1 VGSLPLVKEVLSEE
15 CFKTRKGKT
24 TMKNTIKTIAL
35 SVTFLSGAGMAYA
48 QDTNVEVD
56 TGLQASLDAI
66 SQQVENGSALNLA
79 VNSADINASVNTEA
93 YANLGSDLGTDT
105 QDVVNSVENTIETT
119 AMGAA
124 NTGSIEIAQG
134 SLSTVTSN
142 TLNETLDWA
151 YTDVTGEINNETIG
165 EDISESTTS
174 ADISDTLST
183 TLDRT
188 FDEEVNKTLSNY
200 SVANIAYNAGAV
212 DASVS
217 AIAEG
222 VDNSVANT
230 ITTTAIGA
238 VNTGSITVTVGE

>member
-1 VGSLPLVKEVLSEE
+1 
-15 CFKTRKGKT
+15 
-24 TMKNTIKTIAL
+24 MKNTIKTIAL

-93 YANLGSDLGTDT
+93 YADLGTDT
-105 QDVVNSVENTIETT
+105 QEVVNTVENTIETT
-119 AMGAA
+119 AIGAA

-134 SLSTVTSN
+134 SLSRVTSD
-142 TLNETLDWA
+142 TLNETLDSE
-151 YTDVTGEINNETIG
+151 YTELNTLDDSFSDDV
-165 EDISESTTS
+165 STSDLAQS

-183 TLDRT
+183 TMDSS
-188 FDEEVNKTLSNY
+188 FSEEINETLSNY
-200 SVANIAYNAGAV
+200 SVANIAYNAGAI

-217 AIAEG
+217 AIATG
-222 VDNSVANT
+222 VDNSVTNS

>member
-1 VGSLPLVKEVLSEE
+1 
-15 CFKTRKGKT
+15 
-24 TMKNTIKTIAL
+24 MKNTIKTIAL

-174 ADISDTLST
+174 ADI
-183 TLDRT
+183 
-188 FDEEVNKTLSNY
+188 
-200 SVANIAYNAGAV
+200 
-212 DASVS
+212 
-217 AIAEG
+217 
-222 VDNSVANT
+222 
-230 ITTTAIGA
+230 
-238 VNTGSITVTVGE
+238 